1 MSIRTT
7 LAARSLAALAVLA
20 LFAWGAGGAAAAEPL
35 DTAPVAY
42 RDVARSYPAE
52 GVVEAVRQSTV
63 AAQTQGRIV
72 ELKVDVGDRVKRGD
86 VIARIDPQE
95 AGQVVATAE
104 AQVAQAEAALTNA
117 RVNLERTKKLIDQK
131 FVSEAALDKA
141 LSEFASAQAQVAA
154 ARASAGQARTGRGY
168 TIIAAPFSGV
178 VAARQVDIGEMAQP
192 GKPLVTLFDPKDL
205 RAVVT
210 VPQARLAEMHVPIEA
225 FIELPALGRSVRA
238 RAVTVLPSA
247 DARTHTTQVRLDLP
261 DPLEGVYPGMYARG
275 TFTIGTAKKLIVP
288 VSAIVR
294 RSEVTGAYVVLDSG
308 AIRFRQLRVG
318 ETIPDVGVEVLAGLA
333 AGEQVALDP
342 VRALARLKSGEDAA
356 GKVAAK

>member
-7 LAARSLAALAVLA
+7 LAAAAAALLATAAGHAVAAAALA
-20 LFAWGAGGAAAAEPL
+20 
-35 DTAPVAY
+35 TAPVEF
-42 RDVARSYPAE
+42 RDVTRSFPAE

-72 ELKVDVGDRVKRGD
+72 ELKVDVGDRVRRGD

-95 AGQVVATAE
+95 ASQVVATAE

-117 RVNLERTKKLIDQK
+117 RVNLERTKKLVEQK

-141 LSEFASAQAQVAA
+141 ETDFAAAKAQVAA
-154 ARASAGQARTGRGY
+154 ARAGAGQARTGRSY
-168 TIIAAPFSGV
+168 TVIAAPFAGV
-178 VAARQVDIGEMAQP
+178 VATRHVDLGEMAQP

-205 RAVVT
+205 RALVT
-210 VPQARLAEMHVPIEA
+210 VPQARLAEMRSPIEA
-225 FIELPALGRSVRA
+225 TVELPALGKRVSA
-238 RAVTVLPSA
+238 RDVTVLPSA

-261 DPLEGVYPGMYARG
+261 EPLEGVYPGMFARG
-275 TFTIGTAKKLIVP
+275 YFTLGTAKKLIVP
-288 VSAIVR
+288 ASAVVH
-294 RSEVTGAYVVLDSG
+294 RSEVTGAYVVLGNG

-342 VRALARLKSGEDAA
+342 VMALARLKGGDNPGST
-356 GKVAAK
+356 VAAK

>member
-1 MSIRTT
+1 MSIRTM
-7 LAARSLAALAVLA
+7 LAAGALAIVSGIA
-20 LFAWGAGGAAAAEPL
+20 GAATPL
-35 DTAPVAY
+35 ETAPVAY
-42 RDVARSYPAE
+42 RDVARTYPAE

-72 ELKVDVGDRVKRGD
+72 ELKVDVGDRVRRGD

-95 AGQVVATAE
+95 ATQVVATAE
-104 AQVAQAEAALTNA
+104 AEVARAEAALTNA
-117 RVNLERTKKLIDQK
+117 RVNLERTKKLIDQN

-141 LSEFASAQAQVAA
+141 QTDFAAARAQVAA
-154 ARASAGQARTGRGY
+154 ARSAAGQARTGRSY
-168 TIIAAPFSGV
+168 TVIAAPFSGV
-178 VAARQVDIGEMAQP
+178 VATRHVELGEMAQP

-210 VPQARLAEMHVPIEA
+210 VPQARLAELRSPIEVTV
-225 FIELPALGRSVRA
+225 ELPTLGKRVTA

-261 DPLEGVYPGMYARG
+261 DPLEGVYPGMFARG
-275 TFTIGTAKKLIVP
+275 HFTLGTQKKLIVP
-288 VSAIVR
+288 EAAVVK
-294 RSEVTGAYVVLDSG
+294 RSEVTGAYVVLESG

-333 AGEQVALDP
+333 AGEEVALDP
-342 VRALARLKSGEDAA
+342 VRALAALKSGGNPAS
-356 GKVAAK
+356 KVATK

>member
-7 LAARSLAALAVLA
+7 LAAGALAALTMGSGIAI
-20 LFAWGAGGAAAAEPL
+20 AATPL
-35 DTAPVAY
+35 ETAPVEF
-42 RDVARSYPAE
+42 REVARTYPAE

-72 ELKVDVGDRVKRGD
+72 ELKVDVGDRVRRGD

-95 AGQVVATAE
+95 ASQVVATAE
-104 AQVAQAEAALTNA
+104 AQVAQAQAALTNA
-117 RVNLERTKKLIDQK
+117 RVNLERTKKLVDQK

-141 LSEFASAQAQVAA
+141 ETDFASAQAQVAA
-154 ARASAGQARTGRGY
+154 AKAAAGQARTGKGY

-178 VAARQVDIGEMAQP
+178 VATRHVDLGEMAQP

-205 RAVVT
+205 RALVT
-210 VPQARLAEMHVPIEA
+210 VPQARLAEMRSPIEA
-225 FIELPALGRSVRA
+225 SVEIPTLGKRLTA

-261 DPLEGVYPGMYARG
+261 DPLEGVYPGMFARG
-275 TFTIGTAKKLIVP
+275 YFTLGTAKKLIVP
-288 VSAIVR
+288 ASAVVH
-294 RSEVTGAYVVLDSG
+294 RSEVTGAYVVLESG

-342 VRALARLKSGEDAA
+342 VLALARLKGGGEAESR
-356 GKVAAK
+356 VAVK

>member
-1 MSIRTT
+1 VS
-7 LAARSLAALAVLA
+7 
-20 LFAWGAGGAAAAEPL
+20 
-35 DTAPVAY
+35 
-42 RDVARSYPAE
+42 
-52 GVVEAVRQSTV
+52 
-63 AAQTQGRIV
+63 AQTQGRIV
-72 ELKVDVGDRVKRGD
+72 ELKVDVGDRVQRGD

-104 AQVAQAEAALTNA
+104 AQVAQAEAALANA

-141 LSEFASAQAQVAA
+141 LTDFAAARAQVAA

-168 TIIAAPFSGV
+168 TIIAAPVSGV
-178 VAARQVDIGEMAQP
+178 VAARQVDLGEMAQP

-225 FIELPALGRSVRA
+225 FIELPALGRNVRA

-261 DPLEGVYPGMYARG
+261 DPLEGVYPGMFARG
-275 TFTIGTAKKLIVP
+275 TFTIGTAKTLIVP
-288 VSAIVR
+288 ASAIVK

-318 ETIPDVGVEVLAGLA
+318 ETIPEIGVEVLAGLA

-356 GKVAAK
+356 GKVAVK

>member
-1 MSIRTT
+1 MSIRAL
-7 LAARSLAALAVLA
+7 LAAGALTVLA
-20 LFAWGAGGAAAAEPL
+20 SGSGIATAAAPL

-42 RDVARSYPAE
+42 LDVARTYPAE

-63 AAQTQGRIV
+63 SAQTQGRIV
-72 ELKVDVGDRVKRGD
+72 ELKVDVGDRVRRGD
-86 VIARIDPQE
+86 VIARIDQQE
-95 AGQVVATAE
+95 ASQVVATAV
-104 AQVAQAEAALTNA
+104 AQVAQAEAALSNA
-117 RVNLERTKKLIDQK
+117 RVNLERTKKLIDEK

-141 LSEFASAQAQVAA
+141 QSDFAAAQAQVAA
-154 ARASAGQARTGRGY
+154 ARASASQARTGRGY

-178 VAARQVDIGEMAQP
+178 VATRHVDLGEMAQP
-192 GKPLVTLFDPKDL
+192 GKPLVTLFDPQNL

-210 VPQARLAEMHVPIEA
+210 VPQARLAEMRRPIEA
-225 FIELPALGRSVRA
+225 SVELASLGKRVNA

-247 DARTHTTQVRLDLP
+247 DARTYTTQVRIDLP

-275 TFTIGTAKKLIVP
+275 YFTLGTAKRLIVP
-288 VSAIVR
+288 VSAVVR
-294 RSEVTGAYVVLDSG
+294 RSEVTGAYVVLASG

-318 ETIPDVGVEVLAGLA
+318 EAIPGVGIEVLAGLV

-342 VRALARLKSGEDAA
+342 VRALARLKSGDGVS